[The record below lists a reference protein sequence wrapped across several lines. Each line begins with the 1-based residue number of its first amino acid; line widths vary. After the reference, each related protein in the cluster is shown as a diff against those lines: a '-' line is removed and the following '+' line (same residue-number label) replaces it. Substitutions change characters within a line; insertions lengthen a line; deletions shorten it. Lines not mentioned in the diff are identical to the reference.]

1 MRNAGR
7 SSCSDRDGAGVTLDS
22 IGGAGGA
29 WLVAALALGVAELF
43 IPGVFAIFLAIAAA
57 IVGVAVLV
65 MPGLP
70 IAAQIAAFAVWSVV
84 TVLVGKRWYVDFPIE
99 SSDPRLNDR
108 AARMIGEVVVV
119 EVAIGP
125 DGGRVRVGD
134 GSWPARGAA
143 AAVGERVRIAEIR
156 DGVVMVGPVD
166 G

>member
-1 MRNAGR
+1 M
-7 SSCSDRDGAGVTLDS
+7 TLGS

-29 WLVAALALGVAELF
+29 WLVAALALGIAELL

-57 IVGVAVLV
+57 IVGVATLV

-70 IAAQIAAFAVWSVV
+70 VEAQIAAFAVWSVV
-84 TVLVGKRWYVDFPIE
+84 TVLVGRRWYVDFPVE

-108 AARMIGEVVVV
+108 VARMIGETVLV

-125 DGGRVRVGD
+125 EGGRVRVGD
-134 GSWPARGAA
+134 GSWPARGV
-143 AAVGERVRIAEIR
+143 AAVAGERLRIAAIR
-156 DGVVMVGPVD
+156 DGVVIVEPID